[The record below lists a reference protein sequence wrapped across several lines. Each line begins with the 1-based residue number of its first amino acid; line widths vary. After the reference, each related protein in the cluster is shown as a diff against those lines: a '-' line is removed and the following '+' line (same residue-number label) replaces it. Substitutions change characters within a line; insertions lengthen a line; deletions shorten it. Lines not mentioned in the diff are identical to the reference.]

1 MTSRRAAR
9 ISGPGVIEL
18 EQIDDAP
25 APGPGEVTLE
35 LVACGICGS
44 NLHHLNRPDLIRADA
59 RDSHGAMGHEVA
71 ASIIA
76 VGAGVETHNVG
87 DLVVLEPQLAAA
99 CGNCSGCAGGEPWF
113 CTRPNTL
120 PVWGFADRLVVRA
133 RGAWRVPPGVDPLVA
148 TLLEPLAVS
157 LHALRVTSLAMARND
172 DLSGARI
179 VVLGAGATGLMTV
192 AAARHLG
199 SGSVISVA
207 RHEHQARLA
216 ERLGAHLVLRDGD
229 AELERVLTEAAPDLV
244 VECVGGS
251 ASTFD
256 LALRIAGPKGEI
268 SVLGLFDAP
277 QSVDGRAVFKRQL
290 RIVFPIVYGE
300 LRGRHDFELA
310 SQILQEP
317 GLPFSELITHRF
329 PLDEIGDAF
338 GVAASK
344 SNGVIRVVVG
354 RTEADLNP

>member
-1 MTSRRAAR
+1 
-9 ISGPGVIEL
+9 
-18 EQIDDAP
+18 
-25 APGPGEVTLE
+25 
-35 LVACGICGS
+35 
-44 NLHHLNRPDLIRADA
+44 
-59 RDSHGAMGHEVA
+59 
-71 ASIIA
+71 
-76 VGAGVETHNVG
+76 
-87 DLVVLEPQLAAA
+87 
-99 CGNCSGCAGGEPWF
+99 
-113 CTRPNTL
+113 
-120 PVWGFADRLVVRA
+120 
-133 RGAWRVPPGVDPLVA
+133 VA

-216 ERLGAHLVLRDGD
+216 ERLGAHQVMRDGD
-229 AELERVLTEAAPDLV
+229 PDLERVLTEAAPDLV

-256 LALRIAGPKGEI
+256 LALRIVGPKGEI

-310 SQILQEP
+310 SDILQTP
-317 GLPFSELITHRF
+317 GLPFGELITDRF
-329 PLDEIGDAF
+329 PLDEIGAAF
-338 GVAASK
+338 GAAASK
-344 SNGVIRVVVG
+344 SKGVIRVVVG
-354 RTEADLNP
+354 RTEADLNG